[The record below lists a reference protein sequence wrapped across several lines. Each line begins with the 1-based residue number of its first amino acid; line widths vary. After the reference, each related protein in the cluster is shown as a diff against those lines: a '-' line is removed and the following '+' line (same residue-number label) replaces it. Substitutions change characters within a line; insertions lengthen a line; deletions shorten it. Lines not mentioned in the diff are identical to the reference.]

1 MGGSDTK
8 LPLMEKKSPSAKSTW
23 TADVADLL
31 VLLCSFLLT
40 AASIVLVVLVFNT
53 QATASNSNN
62 IPGETLSILQRVIS
76 SLSVAITSAVIMVA
90 GKRYVLFKLARGG
103 LRSRKVAV
111 YSNPSIGNLTSY
123 LALRGAEFRLLG
135 LSAVWMLALVTAL
148 TVNDSWEVVSFSS
161 ETDIPVPL
169 GPLDLGGLGISVV
182 QSGTQFIA
190 QYGIYVLIFN
200 IIVSLVMLIVVVKLR
215 LASHLGPD
223 FIDSTRLLLDPL
235 KKPELFNA
243 SLKTTVDA
251 LADPYMSVR
260 GGSEFLLAQRE
271 STGEEEVNR
280 NIFPAKTEPV

>member
-1 MGGSDTK
+1 
-8 LPLMEKKSPSAKSTW
+8 MEKKSPSAKLIW

-53 QATASNSNN
+53 QATANNSNN

-148 TVNDSWEVVSFSS
+148 TVDDSWEVVSFSS

-223 FIDSTRLLLDPL
+223 FIDSTRLLLNPL

-260 GGSEFLLAQRE
+260 GGSEFLLAQRK

-280 NIFPAKTEPV
+280 NVFPAKTEPV

>member
-223 FIDSTRLLLDPL
+223 FIDSTRLLLNPL

-280 NIFPAKTEPV
+280 NVFPAKTEPV

>member
-1 MGGSDTK
+1 
-8 LPLMEKKSPSAKSTW
+8 MEKKSPSAKLTW

-53 QATASNSNN
+53 QATANNSNS

-161 ETDIPVPL
+161 ETDISVPL

-223 FIDSTRLLLDPL
+223 FIDSTRLLLNPL